1 METTSQD
8 QTLAKSISRCSPN
21 ALGVAIGVLW
31 AAYVLF
37 CGITAMFGWG
47 VALVHTLSSL
57 YLGYDASI
65 PGAIIGALWG
75 FVDGYIAGFVIAWLY
90 NKLAK

>member
-1 METTSQD
+1 MNKLS
-8 QTLAKSISRCSPN
+8 LN
-21 ALGVAIGVLW
+21 ALGIAIGVLW

-47 VALVHTLSSL
+47 ISLVDAISSL
-57 YLGYDASI
+57 YIGYGPSI

-75 FVDGYIAGFVIAWLY
+75 FVDGYIAGVVIAWLY

>member
-1 METTSQD
+1 MN
-8 QTLAKSISRCSPN
+8 KFSPN

-37 CGITAMFGWG
+37 CGITAIFGWG
-47 VALVHTLSSL
+47 TALVNALSSL
-57 YLGYDASI
+57 YIGYGASI
-65 PGAIIGALWG
+65 LGAVIGAVWG
-75 FVDGYIAGFVIAWLY
+75 FVDGYIAGVVIGWLY

>member
-1 METTSQD
+1 VT
-8 QTLAKSISRCSPN
+8 KCSPI

-31 AAYVLF
+31 AFYVLI

-47 VALVHTLSSL
+47 VALVDVLSSL
-57 YLGYDASI
+57 YIGYSPSI
-65 PGAIIGALWG
+65 PGAIIGAVWG
-75 FVDGYIAGFVIAWLY
+75 FIDGYIAGVVIAWIY

>member
-1 METTSQD
+1 MN
-8 QTLAKSISRCSPN
+8 KFSPN

-31 AAYVLF
+31 AAYIFF

-47 VALVHTLSSL
+47 SALVTAFASL
-57 YLGYDASI
+57 YIGYGASI

-75 FVDGYIAGFVIAWLY
+75 FVDGYIAGVVIAWLY
-90 NKLAK
+90 NRLAK